1 MDTKVKGLVL
11 YSKDTGESDKFVTI
25 LTPDVGKIF
34 FKARGVKKANSKLK
48 AFVQSFSFCNFE
60 LNEKNGNY
68 TLTGAQSIESFFGL
82 TTDLDKY
89 NIGCII
95 LETLDK
101 VCSYAQNY
109 SKTFI
114 SALKSLKNLSYSDV
128 DGKLILCK
136 YLLEVLVNEGF
147 AFDLNICA
155 ICRKSFNNNM
165 FFSFTENTIVCESCR
180 EVNSVAIKPATIS
193 AIKILKGCDYDNL
206 STIKLNDF
214 VLDGVFKFLIISF
227 CNTFETKLKT
237 LSLLD

>member
-25 LTPDVGKIF
+25 LTPNVGKIF

-48 AFVQSFSFCNFE
+48 SFVQSFSFCDYE

-89 NIGCII
+89 NIGCVV

-101 VCSYAQNY
+101 VSMYAQDY
-109 SKTFI
+109 SKTFVAGLR
-114 SALKSLKNLSYSDV
+114 ALKFLSYSDV
-128 DGKLILCK
+128 SSKLVLCK
-136 YLLEVLVNEGF
+136 YLLEVFKNEGF
-147 AFDLNICA
+147 AINTEYCSNCKKPL
-155 ICRKSFNNNM
+155 NNNA
-165 FFSFTENTIVCESCR
+165 FFSFVENTIVCECCR
-180 EVNSVAIKPATIS
+180 EVNAINIKPVTIS
-193 AIKILKGCDYDNL
+193 AIKILNQNTYDDL
-206 STIKLNDF
+206 KTVKLNDF
-214 VLDGVFKFLIISF
+214 ILDSLLKFLTVSF
-227 CNTFETKLKT
+227 CGIFETKLKT

>member
-101 VCSYAQNY
+101 VCMYAQNY

-114 SALKSLKNLSYSDV
+114 SALKALKNLSYSDV
-128 DGKLILCK
+128 DGKLILSK
-136 YLLEVLVNEGF
+136 YLLDVLINEGF
-147 AFDLNICA
+147 AFNTEYCA
-155 ICRKSFNNNM
+155 MCSKPINNNILPKSVM
-165 FFSFTENTIVCESCR
+165 IT
-180 EVNSVAIKPATIS
+180 VNP
-193 AIKILKGCDYDNL
+193 
-206 STIKLNDF
+206 
-214 VLDGVFKFLIISF
+214 
-227 CNTFETKLKT
+227 
-237 LSLLD
+237 

>member
-1 MDTKVKGLVL
+1 MDVKVKGLVL

-82 TTDLDKY
+82 TYDLDKY

-114 SALKSLKNLSYSDV
+114 SALKSLKSLSYSDI
-128 DGKLILCK
+128 DGRLILSK
-136 YLLEVLVNEGF
+136 YLLEVLINEGF
-147 AFDLNICA
+147 EFDMDSCA
-155 ICRKSFNNNM
+155 SCRKPFNNKM
-165 FFSFTENTIVCESCR
+165 FFSI
-180 EVNSVAIKPATIS
+180 
-193 AIKILKGCDYDNL
+193 
-206 STIKLNDF
+206 
-214 VLDGVFKFLIISF
+214 KFLLISS
-227 CNTFETKLKT
+227 KAI
-237 LSLLD
+237 

>member
-1 MDTKVKGLVL
+1 MDIKVKGLVL

-82 TTDLDKY
+82 TYDLDKY

-114 SALKSLKNLSYSDV
+114 SALKSLKSLSYSDI
-128 DGKLILCK
+128 DGRLILSK
-136 YLLEVLVNEGF
+136 YLLEVLINEGF
-147 AFDLNICA
+147 EFDMDYCA
-155 ICRKSFNNNM
+155 SCRKPFNNKM
-165 FFSFTENTIVCESCR
+165 FFSFAENTIVCENCR
-180 EVNSVAIKPATIS
+180 EVNAVAIKPATIS
-193 AIKILKGCDYDNL
+193 AIKILRNCDYDNL
-206 STIKLNDF
+206 NTIKLNDF
-214 VLDGVFKFLIISF
+214 ILDGILNFLITSF